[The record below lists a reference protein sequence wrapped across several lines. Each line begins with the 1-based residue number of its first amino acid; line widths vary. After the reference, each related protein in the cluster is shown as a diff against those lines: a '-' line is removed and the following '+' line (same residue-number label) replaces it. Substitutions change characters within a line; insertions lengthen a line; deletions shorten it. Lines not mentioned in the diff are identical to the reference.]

1 MPLSIKEQNWMKSL
15 KTFIGSRAAAEEVLI
30 NGNQK
35 LPQFLR
41 KYFLDILLSSLQ
53 SGVVAGL

>member
-1 MPLSIKEQNWMKSL
+1 MKSL